1 MTPLVRLVR
10 LARYLML
17 AFLLLLTQQLGLV
30 HGYVHAAESLA
41 HTHDQGDAPHESAA
55 ACLDCVALA
64 GTGPT
69 PTAGAAVSADAPQ
82 HAVLSAGA
90 VPPAPTFAYR
100 TAFDSRAPPRL
111 PG

>member
-1 MTPLVRLVR
+1 MMPLVPLVRS
-10 LARYLML
+10 ARYLML
-17 AFLLLLTQQLGLV
+17 ALLLMMTQQFGFV
-30 HGYVHAAESLA
+30 HGYGHTAELAAHA
-41 HTHDQGDAPHESAA
+41 HDQGEAPHESVA

-69 PTAGAAVSADAPQ
+69 PITGAIVPAAAP
-82 HAVLSAGA
+82 HHPVLSAGA

-111 PG
+111 LS